1 MKNKK
6 TIKQN
11 KIIAITLL
19 ICTMFIMI
27 AFIGAYE
34 INLQNIETIQEQQD
48 DIEHLEQT
56 NQMLN
61 RQLWKQT
68 FYTQYLKQTIQ
79 KGITPIQP
87 NK

>member
-48 DIEHLEQT
+48 NIEHLEQT